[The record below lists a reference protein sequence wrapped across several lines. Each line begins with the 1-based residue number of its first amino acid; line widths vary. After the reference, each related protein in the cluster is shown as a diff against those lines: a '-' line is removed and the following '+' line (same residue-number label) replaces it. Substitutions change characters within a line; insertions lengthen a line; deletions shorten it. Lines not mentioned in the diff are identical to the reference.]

1 MLKKLLAT
9 GNHPLQINIGLLI
22 LRVFISAAM
31 LTHGYPKLMRI
42 VNGEWRFSDP
52 LGLGVEAS
60 LIMACFAEFF
70 CSILLILGLGTRY
83 AAIPLII
90 TMLVAWRIAHGED
103 PFGTQEKSVM
113 YLITY
118 LTILFAGPGKYSLDH
133 KLFGS

>member
-1 MLKKLLAT
+1 MFKSLLKT
-9 GNHPLQINIGLLI
+9 GKHPLQINIGLFI

-42 VNGEWRFSDP
+42 INGEWRFSDP

-60 LIMACFAEFF
+60 LIMATFAEFF
-70 CSILLILGLGTRY
+70 CSVLLILGLTTRY

-90 TMLVAWRIAHGED
+90 TMFVAWQIAHGDD
-103 PFGTQEKSVM
+103 PFGSQEKSVM

-133 KLFGS
+133 KVFGS